1 MRSAVFG
8 NVLSD
13 AFIVSSHCFGD
24 SIVQVC
30 LVLIPYSAKNI
41 ILNVEINEKKIP
53 YKTGLF
59 FIKCLFNL

>member
-41 ILNVEINEKKIP
+41 ILNVEINEKKNPIQNGP
-53 YKTGLF
+53 VFYKMS
-59 FIKCLFNL
+59 I